1 MYIAE
6 KTRYENMKY
15 NRQEQSG
22 FKASGSVTWLMAHF
36 GTDKRK
42 ILIL

>member
-15 NRQEQSG
+15 NRCGAS
-22 FKASGSVTWLMAHF
+22 KASGSVTWLMAQF
-36 GTDKRK
+36 WYKRK
-42 ILIL
+42 F

>member
-15 NRQEQSG
+15 NRCRSKW
-22 FKASGSVTWLMAHF
+22 FKASGSVTWLMAQF
-36 GTDKRK
+36 WYKRK
-42 ILIL
+42 F

>member
-15 NRQEQSG
+15 NRCG
-22 FKASGSVTWLMAHF
+22 ASGLKLPDRKSVV
-36 GTDKRK
+36 
-42 ILIL
+42 

>member
-15 NRQEQSG
+15 NLRSKW
-22 FKASGSVTWLMAHF
+22 FKASGSVTWLMAQF
-36 GTDKRK
+36 WYKRK
-42 ILIL
+42 F